1 MPADRRSDLA
11 LTHVALLRGIN
22 VGGKRIVPMKA
33 LAAIFEQ
40 AGCGAVQTYIQ
51 SGNVLFAAGADLART
66 LAKELPRCTGR
77 EFGFEPVVVIRSRK
91 EMADV
96 LKANPFA
103 RPGVNAATLHVGFL
117 AERPT
122 AGQVAS
128 LDPDRSPGDSFSVR
142 GSEIY
147 LHTPN
152 GMARTKLTSAYL
164 DATLGT
170 TCTVRNWNTVTK
182 LGALLGCA

>member
-1 MPADRRSDLA
+1 MPADRPSAEA

-33 LAAIFEQ
+33 LAAIFEA
-40 AGCGAVQTYIQ
+40 AGCAAVRTYIQ
-51 SGNVLFAAGADLART
+51 SGNVLFAARADLARS
-66 LAKELPRCTGR
+66 LAQELPQCIGR
-77 EFGFEPVVVIRSRK
+77 DFGFEPVVVIRSRK
-91 EMADV
+91 EMAEV
-96 LKANPFA
+96 IKVNPFA
-103 RPGVNAATLHVGFL
+103 KPGVNAATLHVGFL

-128 LDPDRSPGDSFSVR
+128 LDADRSPGDSFSVR

-152 GMARTKLTSAYL
+152 GIARTRLTSAYL

-182 LGALLGCA
+182 LGALLGL